1 MRPRDPWTSP
11 HRGISRASGGCRR
24 TGGAHRIQVELAA
37 GQGVALHAPY
47 LDDAVV
53 AACLAVP
60 AAERTSPRQAK
71 PLLRAAMTGH
81 VPDAALVRSTKG
93 DYSMLAYRGLSR
105 HRSTVGDLLTNS
117 RLAGL
122 GYLPRGSMH
131 LTPITSGALVLLDT
145 RSGRMFQLNPTGASA
160 WNALVGCCGDRGHA
174 RRDRSSRPVVACAG
188 GLPGTVPRRR
198 VARPGLSTFG

>member
-1 MRPRDPWTSP
+1 MIQAYGR
-11 HRGISRASGGCRR
+11 
-24 TGGAHRIQVELAA
+24 AHRIHLELAA
-37 GQGVALHAPY
+37 SCGVALHAPY

-71 PLLRAAMTGH
+71 PLLRAAMTGR

-105 HRSTVGDLLTNS
+105 RHRTVAELLTNS

-122 GYLPRGSMH
+122 GLIEEKTIRADVMRGAAG
-131 LTPITSGALVLLDT
+131 LRIPLAALDQLLGAEIWL
-145 RSGRMFQLNPTGASA
+145 RTGGPS
-160 WNALVGCCGDRGHA
+160 VVPPVDRRECGHA
-174 RRDRSSRPVVACAG
+174 
-188 GLPGTVPRRR
+188 
-198 VARPGLSTFG
+198 